1 MLFKRS
7 DDAKRK
13 QSIYSQIS
21 LNCYASGDSN
31 TGPKHSK
38 IIDFSLG
45 FREAFSLL
53 PFCLWGFIWSNT
65 VELGGSEKKFVIPM
79 RVNTLM
85 RVSVILWAIYA
96 MRRGCAFRYTPIATM
111 YGQSHSR
118 QSPLIFYWARQ
129 CSCRANCQENGA
141 RYLNI
146 LPHFVIYRFIL
157 PSGKRI
163 RLGSFNYCNSTVA
176 RRL

>member
-21 LNCYASGDSN
+21 LNCYAVGDSN
-31 TGPKHSK
+31 TGQNIVNHS
-38 IIDFSLG
+38 FSTWVSWSFLSVAFLSLRIHLEQHCRVRR
-45 FREAFSLL
+45 FRKEVCIFRWESI
-53 PFCLWGFIWSNT
+53 PLWGLLQVFDSFMAREWGT
-65 VELGGSEKKFVIPM
+65 
-79 RVNTLM
+79 
-85 RVSVILWAIYA
+85 
-96 MRRGCAFRYTPIATM
+96 FRYTPIAAM
-111 YGQSHSR
+111 YGQSHSI
-118 QSPLIFYWARQ
+118 QSPVNFYWARQ

-141 RYLNI
+141 RYLNT

-163 RLGSFNYCNSTVA
+163 RLGNFNYCNSTVA